1 VESKQIINLLGK
13 TELFKGLPPH
23 FLPSLA
29 DQFTTAAFK
38 AREVVISQGE
48 RIENLY
54 IVSKGRLDVYVKDQM
69 NRHAHISYLLPANH
83 FGDFNL
89 LYDQPSTTEI
99 VAVEESEC
107 LCLSK
112 ERFLSLLDLDPEI
125 SQHILRA
132 ILKQIRTTNIVEE
145 TAKYKEKALQFL
157 QQNKRIGQY
166 TKIIGKTRA
175 IQELNDS
182 IERVAGNDDPVLIE
196 GEYGTGKELIARIVH
211 AKSIHSAKPFI
222 SVDCEKLIPE
232 TMHTQLFGD
241 RLCYSPS
248 QKHHNIG
255 FSYMELAEGGSL
267 LLKNIEVLPI
277 EVQVRIQEMLSFR
290 AGGDQESQCYPPDVR
305 IMATSRVDLKS
316 KAEQGSFDRDLLH
329 SLTTNTVDV
338 PPLRERKK
346 DIPELVEHFIKKYA
360 QYYNKPV
367 DKVSDA
373 AMKVLLSHNYKL
385 SNVQEL
391 EEIIERAV
399 TLTRSDTVRSEHIF
413 LGMPATKPL
422 VLFDLLHLKSFRS
435 WVQRRIF
442 PEKIREI
449 VAVVFLLIIGLSL
462 FSHRLPYPYN
472 HVGRVLTWSVWWPAM
487 FISFFFIGRFW
498 CAICPYATYSRLAKR
513 IVNLERN
520 FPFKKFDFLFMTLG
534 FMFVIWVE
542 EVTVMRHSSFKVG
555 VLQLSILSLAVVMGV
570 VYKRDSWCRFVC
582 PLGALISICS
592 MSSIVEVRSNTDV
605 CLNQCTTHDCY
616 KGTAETQGCPMFQH
630 LVYVDNNQTCKLCL
644 NCVRSCT
651 HDNISVNV
659 RPPATEIYT
668 SERLNRGLFLFV
680 VALMGILIPI
690 LLVHK
695 QIIGH
700 GIIPFTL
707 LFIASPVALLG
718 ILWGITRMGF
728 RSEEYA
734 AGEVLWRLTY
744 AYVPLA
750 LTAHIA
756 YQLQFLPIVS
766 NFLFSVLLS
775 PSISTNIV
783 IYSKTLFNMF
793 KVVYLLFEFILF
805 FKIIA
810 YIVISFTKVD
820 LKAGWGGFLKPLTS
834 TVVTGIAI
842 SFLPWINA
850 YIFSLVRPAAES
862 TTVVYSIPLFHVFQI
877 MLFIPGIILS
887 LYALV
892 RILGKYRDVNRRGNK
907 LLATSHF
914 LFMLLYSVII
924 LVLLMVGTGA
934 LL

>member
-1 VESKQIINLLGK
+1 MENKRVIDLLGK
-13 TELFKGLPPH
+13 TELFRGLPPH
-23 FLPSLA
+23 FFPSLA
-29 DQFTTAAFK
+29 DQFTTAVFGP
-38 AREVVISQGE
+38 REVVIGQGE
-48 RIENLY
+48 RIGNLY
-54 IVSKGRLDVYVKDQM
+54 IVSRGRLEVYVKDQM
-69 NRHAHISYLLPANH
+69 NRHAHISYLLPAHH

-89 LYDQPSTTEI
+89 LYDQPSATEI

-112 ERFLSLLDLDPEI
+112 ERFLSLLDIDPEI
-125 SQHILRA
+125 SQYILRA
-132 ILKQIRTTNIVEE
+132 ILRQLRSTNIVEE
-145 TAKYKEKALQFL
+145 AAKYKEKALQFL

-166 TKIIGKTRA
+166 TRIIGKTRA
-175 IQELNDS
+175 IHELNEA

-211 AKSIHSAKPFI
+211 AKSIRSAKPFI
-222 SVDCEKLIPE
+222 SVDCEKLVPE

-241 RLCYSPS
+241 RLCYHPS
-248 QKHHNIG
+248 QEQRGIG
-255 FSYMELAEGGSL
+255 FSYLELAEGGSL
-267 LLKNIEVLPI
+267 LLKNIEVLPLD
-277 EVQVRIQEMLSFR
+277 VQVRIQELLSFKT
-290 AGGDQESQCYPPDVR
+290 GVKQGSQCYPPDVR

-316 KAEQGSFDRDLLH
+316 KAERGSFDRDLLH
-329 SLTTNTVDV
+329 SLTANTIYV
-338 PPLRERKK
+338 PPLRERKR
-346 DIPELVEHFIKKYA
+346 DIPDLVDHFIKKYA
-360 QYYNKPV
+360 QYYDKRV
-367 DKVSDA
+367 DKVSEA
-373 AMKVLLSHNYKL
+373 AMKLLLTHNYKL

-391 EEIIERAV
+391 EEVIERAV
-399 TLTRSDTVRSEHIF
+399 TLTQSDAVRSEHIF

-422 VLFDLLHLKSFRS
+422 VLFDLLRLKFFRS

-513 IVNLERN
+513 VVKLEHN

-534 FMFVIWVE
+534 FMLVIWVE
-542 EVTVMRHSSFKVG
+542 EITAMRHSSFRVG
-555 VLQLSILSLAVVMGV
+555 VLQLSILSLAVLMGV

-605 CLNQCTTHDCY
+605 CLNQCTTQDCY

-651 HDNISVNV
+651 HDNISINV

-668 SERLNRGLFLFV
+668 SERLNKGLFLFV

-690 LLVHK
+690 LLVH
-695 QIIGH
+695 QHIIGH
-700 GIIPFTL
+700 AIIPFTL
-707 LFIASPVALLG
+707 LFIAAPIALLG
-718 ILWGITRMGF
+718 ILWGITRLGF
-728 RSEEYA
+728 KGEEYT
-734 AGEVLWRLTY
+734 AGDVLWRLTY

-756 YQLQFLPIVS
+756 YQLQFLPIVN

-775 PSISTNIV
+775 PSISANIV
-783 IYSKTLFNMF
+783 IYSKTLFNLF
-793 KVVYLLFEFILF
+793 KVVYLLFEFIVF

-810 YIVISFTKVD
+810 YIVVSFTRVD
-820 LKAGWGGFLKPLTS
+820 LKEGWGGLLKPLA
-834 TVVTGIAI
+834 VTLFTGTIL
-842 SFLPWINA
+842 SLLPRINA
-850 YIFSLVRPAAES
+850 HIFSLLQPAAES

-877 MLFIPGIILS
+877 VLFVPGIILS
-887 LYALV
+887 FYVMV
-892 RILGKYRDVNRRGNK
+892 RILKKYRDANQRSNT
-907 LLATSHF
+907 LLAASHF

-924 LVLLMVGTGA
+924 LLLLMVGTTPPM
-934 LL
+934 